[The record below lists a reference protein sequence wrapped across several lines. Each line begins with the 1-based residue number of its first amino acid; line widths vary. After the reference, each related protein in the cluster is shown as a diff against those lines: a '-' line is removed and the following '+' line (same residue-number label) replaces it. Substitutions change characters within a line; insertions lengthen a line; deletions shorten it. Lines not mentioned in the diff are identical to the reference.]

1 LGLALALQGKLAEA
15 FEHLQQ
21 AGNAQK

>member
-1 LGLALALQGKLAEA
+1 LGLALTLQGKLAEA

-21 AGNAQK
+21 AGKAKK